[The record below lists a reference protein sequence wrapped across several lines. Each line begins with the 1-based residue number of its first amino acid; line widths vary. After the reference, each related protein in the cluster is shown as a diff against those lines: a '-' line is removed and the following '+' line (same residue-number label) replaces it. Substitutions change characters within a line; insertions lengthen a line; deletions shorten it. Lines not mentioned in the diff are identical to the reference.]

1 MCRYGVRYAEIQ
13 PDLLVTGQPF
23 RPTQA
28 KCQCVRHIVW
38 SPILSFY
45 PLDARPALLSG
56 VCVCLSVTSWN
67 SVKTAGRME
76 LVFGTKAS
84 LCYKETCLS
93 VVDLMLWCSCGK
105 KKRERFSVTMWQA
118 AQEIYRDG
126 EHYTVNIRCST
137 KTSPDWSPSPCIWP
151 ITARRRSCCLAT
163 TFSISGLSPIWLW
176 TNPLYFA
183 TLASF
188 PGTYF
193 LRQCQKYR
201 ILNNSMHYGVS
212 D

>member
-1 MCRYGVRYAEIQ
+1 
-13 PDLLVTGQPF
+13 
-23 RPTQA
+23 
-28 KCQCVRHIVW
+28 
-38 SPILSFY
+38 
-45 PLDARPALLSG
+45 
-56 VCVCLSVTSWN
+56 
-67 SVKTAGRME
+67 ME

-126 EHYTVNIRCST
+126 EHCTVNIRCST
-137 KTSPDWSPSPCIWP
+137 KTSSDWSPSPCIWP
-151 ITARRRSCCLAT
+151 TTARRRSRCLAA

-212 D
+212 DIIHRPYRPLSAERKWWSQRPLGPVLIQCRIKVGAIDAAALGPFNK